1 MDSLDTIGKD
11 FDKFIQ
17 VKIYIHGIFMLD
29 EEEKWISIRILLS
42 EFDNYKKEKCSVF
55 KEYIEKE
62 VKKYIVM
69 KIKEKCQNV
78 IDFKKKYNI
87 PVKNILHSMFINNRI
102 DNIEIIWSG
111 SAVKEFLYVPT
122 THYLE
127 YPEDLLILKTQKFK
141 FKINF

>member
-1 MDSLDTIGKD
+1 MESIGKD

-17 VKIYIHGIFMLD
+17 VKIYIHGIFML
-29 EEEKWISIRILLS
+29 EEDEKWISFRISLS

-62 VKKYIVM
+62 VKKYIVI

-127 YPEDLLILKTQKFK
+127 YPEDLLILKTYKFK

>member
-1 MDSLDTIGKD
+1 M
-11 FDKFIQ
+11 
-17 VKIYIHGIFMLD
+17 
-29 EEEKWISIRILLS
+29 
-42 EFDNYKKEKCSVF
+42 
-55 KEYIEKE
+55 
-62 VKKYIVM
+62 KKYIVI

-127 YPEDLLILKTQKFK
+127 YPEDLLILKTYKFK